1 MSFQPFAYR
10 DPSKPAP
17 AATVPGDRAQAYAE
31 PNFELPKD
39 AQAADSAHRRPGHF
53 KLDREVESQL
63 GIDTR
68 IRDEQDAKLKTE
80 LERRWE
86 KMSEQAE
93 VEGYTKGLAEGKA
106 EAYKAELPRINERI
120 EKMDRILQEFD
131 SAREKIFTANEV
143 FVMELVA
150 RVAGMVALKEVELDK
165 DYVRRVVM
173 ALLQQLGSRDDL
185 KIFLSEADSENI
197 DSLRQVMEKEYGKLT
212 NTMIE
217 VSAEIPVGGCKIET
231 RFGVVDASVATQ
243 IENVM
248 KALKTR

>member
-1 MSFQPFAYR
+1 MSFQRFEYR
-10 DPSKPAP
+10 DPNKP
-17 AATVPGDRAQAYAE
+17 ATVPADQAKSYVE
-31 PNFELPKD
+31 PNFELSKD
-39 AQAADSAHRRPGHF
+39 AKAADSAHRRPGHF

-68 IRDEQDAKLKTE
+68 IRDEQEAKMKKE

-106 EAYKAELPRINERI
+106 EAHRAEQPRIKERI
-120 EKMDRILQEFD
+120 DKLDHLLREFD
-131 SAREKIFTANEV
+131 SAKERIFTANEV
-143 FVMELVA
+143 FVMELIS

-185 KIFLSEADSENI
+185 KIFLSETDGENI
-197 DSLRQVMEKEYGKLT
+197 DTLRAAIEKEYGKLN
-212 NTMIE
+212 NTTIE
-217 VSAEIPVGGCKIET
+217 TSTEVPVGGCKIET
-231 RFGVVDASVATQ
+231 RFGVVDASVSTQ

-248 KALKTR
+248 KALRTKS